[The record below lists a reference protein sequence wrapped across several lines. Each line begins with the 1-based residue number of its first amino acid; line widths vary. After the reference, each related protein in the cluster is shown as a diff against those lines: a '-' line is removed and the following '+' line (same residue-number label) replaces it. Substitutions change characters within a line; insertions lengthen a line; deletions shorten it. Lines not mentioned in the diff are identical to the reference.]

1 MTYKKFHDILVGS
14 LTENQIAIIQDF
26 AFQNYEDA
34 HGHRPDQKTEKQMAY
49 DFTINFIR
57 NMNITECVR
66 CLKPLGIPL
75 TTAVNLWHVL
85 E

>member
-14 LTENQIAIIQDF
+14 LSEN
-26 AFQNYEDA
+26 
-34 HGHRPDQKTEKQMAY
+34 QKTEKPMAY